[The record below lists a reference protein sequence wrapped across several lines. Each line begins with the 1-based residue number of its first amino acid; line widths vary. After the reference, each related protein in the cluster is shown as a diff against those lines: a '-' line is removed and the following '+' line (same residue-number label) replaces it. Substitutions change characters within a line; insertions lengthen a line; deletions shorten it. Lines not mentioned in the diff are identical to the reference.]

1 MKPLAL
7 FDLDHTLLS
16 GDSDELWCDFLMD
29 EGVLDRTEFE
39 PRNAEMMR
47 RYRAASITPQEFS
60 EFYVGTLAGRTPEE
74 WQGLR
79 ERFLRGVVLP
89 LIPPSA
95 RALVESHR
103 ARGERIVMTTA
114 TNRYITE
121 LTALDLDIA
130 DLIATDAELV
140 DGRFTGRTSGT
151 PNMRNGK
158 VVRLRQWLAEQ
169 SLPDSMLE
177 AATFYSDSTNDIP
190 LLRAVGHAVAV
201 DPDEGLR
208 AEAAERG
215 WEVLRLAR

>member
-1 MKPLAL
+1 MKALAL

-29 EGVLDRTEFE
+29 EGVLDRAEFE
-39 PRNAEMMR
+39 PRNADMVR
-47 RYRAASITPQEFS
+47 RYRAASVTPQEFS
-60 EFYVGTLAGRTPEE
+60 DFYVGTLAGRSPEE

-89 LIPPSA
+89 LIPASA
-95 RALVESHR
+95 RALVETHR

-121 LTALDLDIA
+121 LTARDLRIT

-140 DGRFTGRTSGT
+140 EGRFTGRTTGV
-151 PNMRNGK
+151 PNMREGK

-169 SLPDSMLE
+169 SMPDWMLE
-177 AATFYSDSTNDIP
+177 TATFYSDSSNDLP

-201 DPDEGLR
+201 DPDDGLR